1 LIKKLLK
8 RQKILKSY
16 SERFLFFKRMNF
28 DQNFFLFYC
37 CKNVTVP
44 FHCDC
49 ALVVQKMFGK
59 TSLGKKSFFFFSTF
73 YLGAVLYYCWD
84 VFHFIS
90 FSPSNNFPHPLKFFL
105 LVFYFINAAC
115 RNLA

>member
-8 RQKILKSY
+8 RQKILKSH

-59 TSLGKKSFFFFSTF
+59 NSVRERKKNHFFFQVLLHSYLGQKSPSFFFLISSRRSTLLLLGRFS
-73 YLGAVLYYCWD
+73 LY
-84 VFHFIS
+84 
-90 FSPSNNFPHPLKFFL
+90 
-105 LVFYFINAAC
+105 
-115 RNLA
+115 

>member
-49 ALVVQKMFGK
+49 ALVVQKMFGEK
-59 TSLGKKSFFFFSTF
+59 LPLEKKKVFLFFVPF
-73 YLGAVLYYCWD
+73 
-84 VFHFIS
+84 
-90 FSPSNNFPHPLKFFL
+90 
-105 LVFYFINAAC
+105 
-115 RNLA
+115 

>member
-49 ALVVQKMFGK
+49 ALVVQKMFGEK
-59 TSLGKKSFFFFSTF
+59 LPWKKKVFFFFF
-73 YLGAVLYYCWD
+73 VP
-84 VFHFIS
+84 F
-90 FSPSNNFPHPLKFFL
+90 
-105 LVFYFINAAC
+105 
-115 RNLA
+115 